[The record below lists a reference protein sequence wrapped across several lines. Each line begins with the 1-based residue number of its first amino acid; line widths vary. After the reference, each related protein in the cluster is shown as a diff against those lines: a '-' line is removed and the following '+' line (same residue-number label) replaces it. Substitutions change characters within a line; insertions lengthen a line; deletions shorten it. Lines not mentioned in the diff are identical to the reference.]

1 MIVVTTNEVPTKEI
15 VEVKGVVHGIVV
27 RTPTIKQG
35 VFGGLKNIIGG
46 SNNSYTEMCEQTR
59 ESAYKKMIDH
69 AESIGANAVVAFR
82 FDSDG
87 VGGDQTRANEVFC
100 YGTAVRVR

>member
-1 MIVVTTNEVPTKEI
+1 MYGP
-15 VEVKGVVHGIVV
+15 V
-27 RTPTIKQG
+27 RTVLWADGATAPLTRC
-35 VFGGLKNIIGG
+35 LKNIIGG

-59 ESAYKKMIDH
+59 ESAYQKMVDH